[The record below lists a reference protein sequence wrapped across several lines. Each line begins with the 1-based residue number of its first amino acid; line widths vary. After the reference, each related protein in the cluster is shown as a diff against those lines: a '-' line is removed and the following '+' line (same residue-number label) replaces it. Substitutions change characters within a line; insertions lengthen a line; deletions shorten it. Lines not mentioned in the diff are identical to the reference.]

1 MKNDRLEIELKN
13 SFKKTFSEQKLGK
26 DFYDK
31 LEERLE
37 KEKIEEKSL
46 KRKIKVLMEREIEI
60 DIRGI
65 IGVAIIMIMLPTI
78 FSLKEITKEYKEEVR
93 SYIVLNKK

>member
-46 KRKIKVLMEREIEI
+46 KRKIKVLMEQEIEI

-65 IGVAIIMIMLPTI
+65 IGVAIIIIMLPTI
-78 FSLKEITKEYKEEVR
+78 FSLKEITKEYKEEIR

>member
-1 MKNDRLEIELKN
+1 MKNDRLEKELKN

-26 DFYDK
+26 DFYNK

-46 KRKIKVLMEREIEI
+46 KRKIEVLMEREIEI

-65 IGVAIIMIMLPTI
+65 IGVAIIMLMLPTI
-78 FSLKEITKEYKEEVR
+78 FSLKEITEEYKEEVK
-93 SYIVLNKK
+93 SQIVLNKK